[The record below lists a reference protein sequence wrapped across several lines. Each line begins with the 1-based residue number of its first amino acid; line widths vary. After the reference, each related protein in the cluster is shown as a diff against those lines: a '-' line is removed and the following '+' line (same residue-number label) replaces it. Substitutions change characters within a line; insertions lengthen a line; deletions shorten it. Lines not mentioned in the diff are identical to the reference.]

1 MGQLAAV
8 VKQVTCT
15 GPESSVPLRWIFRT
29 GSRLDKRFAKS
40 GKYVLDTY
48 GEYTRIDYRGETF
61 LWPRKSKTETLLM
74 LVSELMTPDHP
85 HQYLYGPTQLCPS
98 DVVLDIGACEGAFSA
113 YVTSK
118 VKRVIAVEPSRSMC
132 STIETL
138 FKLRK
143 EPPPIILNCL
153 LGNKNGSAHFAERED
168 NPAVGTMLDT
178 PRRGSYEIPVRT
190 MDELVDSLELKPT
203 FIKCDAEGAEFAI
216 FSNAANFLRNYRPRL
231 AMTTY
236 HTPTDY
242 RNLHMLLTDFGYN
255 VMGKGLLFAHDRL
268 LVQMI
273 HAW

>member
-1 MGQLAAV
+1 M
-8 VKQVTCT
+8 
-15 GPESSVPLRWIFRT
+15 
-29 GSRLDKRFAKS
+29 
-40 GKYVLDTY
+40 
-48 GEYTRIDYRGETF
+48 
-61 LWPRKSKTETLLM
+61 
-74 LVSELMTPDHP
+74 
-85 HQYLYGPTQLCPS
+85 
-98 DVVLDIGACEGAFSA
+98 
-113 YVTSK
+113 
-118 VKRVIAVEPSRSMC
+118 
-132 STIETL
+132 
-138 FKLRK
+138 
-143 EPPPIILNCL
+143 
-153 LGNKNGSAHFAERED
+153 
-168 NPAVGTMLDT
+168 GTMLDT

-231 AMTTY
+231 AITTY